1 MIQRLGKYRII
12 ERIGRGGMGMVYKAH
27 DPMLDRTVALKVISA
42 DGDVTDE
49 LRTRF
54 FREAQACARL
64 NHPNVI
70 TVYDMG
76 DEDGSLYIVMEFLE
90 GEELRQLIAQR
101 RNVPLEDKLAMM
113 IEVCDGLDYAHKRGI
128 VHRDIKPGNI
138 YVMRDGHVKLL
149 DFGIARISS
158 AADGLTRTNVVMGT
172 LRYMSPEQA
181 RGRVDHRSDI
191 FSVGAVFY
199 ELLVYRHAFV
209 GEQPMEILDRLRSE
223 DPTPLVEVDPSIPTD
238 LSDIVAR
245 SLQKDPGE
253 RFPELIHMRVEL
265 ERVRRRLVEEGDQ
278 ARARVRARLDE
289 IRVLQRGLTEA
300 VGRSFDDETV
310 PLIDE
315 RMRVSGLLALER
327 QCASKIE
334 HLRHFAGRAEALR
347 PALDNACVDGRLNCC
362 GATNCG
368 QEWFIRS
375 RKWAS

>member
-1 MIQRLGKYRII
+1 
-12 ERIGRGGMGMVYKAH
+12 MGMVYKAH

-42 DGDVTDE
+42 DSDVTDE

-64 NHPNVI
+64 NHPNII

-138 YVMRDGHVKLL
+138 FVMRNGHVKML

-158 AADGLTRTNVVMGT
+158 AADGLTRTEVVMGT

-199 ELLVYRHAFV
+199 ELLVYAARVRGRAADGDPRPAPLRGASHA
-209 GEQPMEILDRLRSE
+209 RSV
-223 DPTPLVEVDPSIPTD
+223 DPTIPTD
-238 LSDIVAR
+238 LSDIVDAPFAR
-245 SLQKDPGE
+245 TP
-253 RFPELIHMRVEL
+253 
-265 ERVRRRLVEEGDQ
+265 
-278 ARARVRARLDE
+278 RALCRS
-289 IRVLQRGLTEA
+289 QRDAWRT
-300 VGRSFDDETV
+300 
-310 PLIDE
+310 
-315 RMRVSGLLALER
+315 R
-327 QCASKIE
+327 QCAAPF
-334 HLRHFAGRAEALR
+334 R
-347 PALDNACVDGRLNCC
+347 
-362 GATNCG
+362 
-368 QEWFIRS
+368 
-375 RKWAS
+375 

>member
-1 MIQRLGKYRII
+1 MIQRLGKYRIV

-49 LRTRF
+49 LRARF

-90 GEELRQLIAQR
+90 GEELRQLIGQR
-101 RNVPLEDKLAMM
+101 RNVPLEDKLSMM

-199 ELLVYRHAFV
+199 ELLVYRHAFA

-223 DPTPLVEVDPSIPTD
+223 DPTPLAEVDPSIPPE

-245 SLQKDPGE
+245 SLRKDPGE
-253 RFPELIHMRVEL
+253 RYPELLHMRVEL

-278 ARARVRARLDE
+278 ARARVLARMDE
-289 IRVLQRGLTEA
+289 IRVLQRTLTDA
-300 VGRSFDDETV
+300 VG
-310 PLIDE
+310 
-315 RMRVSGLLALER
+315 
-327 QCASKIE
+327 
-334 HLRHFAGRAEALR
+334 
-347 PALDNACVDGRLNCC
+347 
-362 GATNCG
+362 
-368 QEWFIRS
+368 
-375 RKWAS
+375 